1 MINLIASVTIFQ
13 NKLAIG
19 KDGDLLFKLKN
30 DMQFFKNITKDSL
43 SKDSKLD
50 KNIVLMGRKTWFSI
64 PQKYR
69 PLKDR
74 INLVL
79 TNDPNLITSEF
90 EITKNLQDDTT
101 STILYFITMDTFYKI
116 YKKYT
121 PNVFV
126 IGGSNIYNT
135 FLQKELVDKIYLT
148 DVKTETGNNVKFDKR
163 NEPDTF
169 MDHFDSK
176 FKLIGYSDKHFQD
189 NLSYRILTYKNTNV
203 VSEEQKYL
211 DLAKYILE
219 NGKERINRTG
229 INTIGI
235 FGAQLRFDISNGNL
249 PLLTTKQVPLKA
261 IIEELL
267 FFCQGNTDT
276 KILERK
282 GVKIWSGNTSREFLD
297 NRGLSNYPEGCMGI
311 MYGFNWRHFGAKY
324 SPTFGDTS
332 KCDRSLILGFDQLAH
347 VLHLLKTDPFS
358 RRIYISN
365 LNPAESQNM
374 CLEPC
379 HTYIQFYVEEINGVK
394 HLSGYFTMRSS
405 DYFLAAV
412 SFNLISYN
420 LLINILALKSNMKP
434 KEIVYNSVDCHIYKS
449 HIEQIKEQ
457 MTRVPRPFPHIKL
470 NNSLKDKDWSEMEFS
485 DFELIGYMPYPS
497 IKAPMAI

>member
-1 MINLIASVTIFQ
+1 MINLIASVTTFK
-13 NKLAIG
+13 NRLAIG
-19 KDGDLLFKLKN
+19 RNGDLLFKLKN
-30 DMQFFKNITKDSL
+30 DMKFFKNITKDNL
-43 SKDSKLD
+43 SQNSKLN
-50 KNIVLMGRKTWFSI
+50 KNVVLMGRKTWFSI
-64 PQKYR
+64 PQKFR
-69 PLKDR
+69 PLDGR

-79 TNDPNLITSEF
+79 TNDRQLITP
-90 EITKNLQDDTT
+90 IPKNLNN
-101 STILYFITMDTFYKI
+101 SSSSFYFITMDTFWKI

-126 IGGSNIYNT
+126 IGGSNIYNY
-135 FLQKELVDKIYLT
+135 FLKLNDEHVVDRIYLT
-148 DVKTETGNNVKFDKR
+148 DVKTENGNNVKFDKE

-169 MDHFDSK
+169 MNDFDSK
-176 FKLIGYSDKHFQD
+176 FKLIGYSEKYYQD
-189 NLSYRILTYKNTNV
+189 NLSYRILTYKNTGKE
-203 VSEEQKYL
+203 SDEKKYL

-261 IIEELL
+261 IVEELL
-267 FFCQGNTDT
+267 FFCRGDTDA
-276 KILERK
+276 KILDKK
-282 GVKIWSGNTSREFLD
+282 GVKIWNSNTSREFLD
-297 NRGLSNYPEGCMGI
+297 KRGLQHYPEGCMGP
-311 MYGFNWRHFGAKY
+311 MYSWSWRHFGAKY
-324 SPTFGDTS
+324 SPTFSDTS
-332 KCDRSLILGFDQLAH
+332 KCDTSLIGGVDQLQN

-365 LNPAESQNM
+365 LNPTESQNM

-394 HLSGYFTMRSS
+394 YLSGYFTMRSS

-420 LLINILALKSNMKP
+420 LLINILALKCGMKP
-434 KEIVYNSVDCHIYKS
+434 KEIVYNSVDCHIYKN

-457 MTRVPRPFPHIKL
+457 LTRTPRSFPHIKL
-470 NNSLKDKDWSEMEFS
+470 NESLKDKDWSEMEYS
-485 DFELIGYMPYPS
+485 DFELIGYMPCGS